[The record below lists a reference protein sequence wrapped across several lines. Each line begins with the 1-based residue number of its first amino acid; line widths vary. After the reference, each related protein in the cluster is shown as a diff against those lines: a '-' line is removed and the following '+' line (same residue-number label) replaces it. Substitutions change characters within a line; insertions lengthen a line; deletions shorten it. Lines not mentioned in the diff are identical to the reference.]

1 MAKTVVGI
9 FDSVDLAEKAARQV
23 KDNGLRTNDI
33 SIVAKDDRNIQETER
48 FTDAV
53 RTDNDNNINDN
64 ISGGTVTGGVLGG
77 LTGVILG
84 MGTIV
89 IPGLGVLAATGPI
102 AGLLAGTLTGGIVG
116 GLVDLGIPE
125 EASRRYEQD
134 VQSGK
139 ILWSMTTSDE
149 NVDQITNIL
158 KTSGASNVE
167 IH

>member
-9 FDSVDLAEKAARQV
+9 FDSVELAEKAARQV

-33 SIVAKDDRNIQETER
+33 SIVAKNDRNIQETDR
-48 FTDAV
+48 FTDVV
-53 RTDNDNNINDN
+53 RTGNDNNINDN
-64 ISGGTVTGGVLGG
+64 ISGGTLTGGVLGG
-77 LTGVILG
+77 LAGVILG

-89 IPGLGVLAATGPI
+89 VPGLGVVAAAGPI
-102 AGLLAGTLTGGIVG
+102 TGLLAGTITGGIVG

-125 EASRRYEQD
+125 EASRKYEQD

-149 NVDQITNIL
+149 NVDKVSNIL
-158 KTSGASNVE
+158 KSAGAGNVAV
-167 IH
+167 H